1 MNDSSPR
8 IIPRPYFALVCL
20 VTLGFAFLAH
30 QQSALSQS
38 NPAWQ
43 ERWEKALSG
52 AKKEGTVVVLGPPG
66 DLIRNA
72 MTEGF
77 KKAFPFLEVEYS
89 GGRSGEQ
96 AVKLRSERDAGVF
109 NADVFLGGPT
119 TANFQLKPMGAL
131 DPIKPALILPQVT
144 DPKNW
149 RDNKL
154 EFSDT
159 DGLYDLVFVTQAS
172 PMLIYDPKQVK
183 RSDIDE
189 VYELLDPK
197 LKGKIVINDPL
208 VSGSGVPVFRFLWE
222 TLTAAK
228 ATDYYRK
235 LRAQAGAVDR
245 DQRRQI
251 EWIAQ
256 GKYAV
261 LLAPSEGVVGQ
272 LLQRGLKFEV
282 LEEFKDIGTYVGAS
296 FGTAML
302 LNKAPHPNT
311 AAVFINWLL
320 NKDGQTA
327 WSKAMNHVSRR
338 LDVPVDHLFSYA
350 VPKSDAKYWS
360 GYTEKAQTRTP
371 EEEKILKELFAR

>member
-1 MNDSSPR
+1 MKNSSR
-8 IIPRPYFALVCL
+8 RVIRRPFFALLWL
-20 VTLGFAFLAH
+20 VILGFAFLAH
-30 QQSALSQS
+30 QQTALSQTKA
-38 NPAWQ
+38 AWQ
-43 ERWEKALSG
+43 ERWEKTLSE
-52 AKKEGTVVVLGPPG
+52 AKKESKVVVLGPPG

-131 DPIKPALILPQVT
+131 DPIKAALILPQVT

-154 EFSDT
+154 EFSDN

-208 VSGSGVPVFRFLWE
+208 VSGSGVPVFRFLW
-222 TLTAAK
+222 
-228 ATDYYRK
+228 
-235 LRAQAGAVDR
+235 
-245 DQRRQI
+245 
-251 EWIAQ
+251 
-256 GKYAV
+256 
-261 LLAPSEGVVGQ
+261 
-272 LLQRGLKFEV
+272 
-282 LEEFKDIGTYVGAS
+282 
-296 FGTAML
+296 
-302 LNKAPHPNT
+302 
-311 AAVFINWLL
+311 
-320 NKDGQTA
+320 
-327 WSKAMNHVSRR
+327 
-338 LDVPVDHLFSYA
+338 
-350 VPKSDAKYWS
+350 
-360 GYTEKAQTRTP
+360 
-371 EEEKILKELFAR
+371 